1 MGAGR
6 RTVRAI
12 LAAAAR
18 CEEESLQH
26 HADTPVRLPIAL
38 WIPPARLF
46 YETAMENIRV
56 HVRRNVGSSSNSQ
69 YLELYELSI
78 RSLLVIRR
86 DSIAKLPRNFLT
98 LHR

>member
-18 CEEESLQH
+18 GEEESLQH

-38 WIPPARLF
+38 WIRPARVF

-56 HVRRNVGSSSNSQ
+56 HVRRRGF
-69 YLELYELSI
+69 EGAA
-78 RSLLVIRR
+78 RSLGCQAI
-86 DSIAKLPRNFLT
+86 S
-98 LHR
+98 

>member
-69 YLELYELSI
+69 YLEL
-78 RSLLVIRR
+78 
-86 DSIAKLPRNFLT
+86 
-98 LHR
+98 

>member
-1 MGAGR
+1 M
-6 RTVRAI
+6 RAI

-69 YLELYELSI
+69 YLELSI

>member
-18 CEEESLQH
+18 GEEKSLQH
-26 HADTPVRLPIAL
+26 HADTRVRLPIAL

-56 HVRRNVGSSSNSQ
+56 HVRRNEASTRLDRQ
-69 YLELYELSI
+69 TAKEFLDTT
-78 RSLLVIRR
+78 SL
-86 DSIAKLPRNFLT
+86 N
-98 LHR
+98 

>member
-26 HADTPVRLPIAL
+26 HADTRVRLPIAL

-56 HVRRNVGSSSNSQ
+56 HVHVRRGFG
-69 YLELYELSI
+69 E
-78 RSLLVIRR
+78 SLDRQA
-86 DSIAKLPRNFLT
+86 AKEFLDT
-98 LHR
+98 TSLN

>member
-69 YLELYELSI
+69 YLELSI

>member
-18 CEEESLQH
+18 GEEKSLQH
-26 HADTPVRLPIAL
+26 HADTRVRLPIAL

-56 HVRRNVGSSSNSQ
+56 HVRRPR
-69 YLELYELSI
+69 L
-78 RSLLVIRR
+78 RR
-86 DSIAKLPRNFLT
+86 DSCRSPTEAAKEFLDT
-98 LHR
+98 TSLN

>member
-1 MGAGR
+1 M
-6 RTVRAI
+6 RAI

-26 HADTPVRLPIAL
+26 HADTRVRLPIAL

-56 HVRRNVGSSSNSQ
+56 SHILPAASPPSASS
-69 YLELYELSI
+69 
-78 RSLLVIRR
+78 
-86 DSIAKLPRNFLT
+86 KLPPENGT
-98 LHR
+98 

>member
-18 CEEESLQH
+18 GEEKSLQH

-38 WIPPARLF
+38 WIPHARLF
-46 YETAMENIRV
+46 YETAMENIRNEAST
-56 HVRRNVGSSSNSQ
+56 RLDRQTANEF
-69 YLELYELSI
+69 LDTT
-78 RSLLVIRR
+78 SL
-86 DSIAKLPRNFLT
+86 N
-98 LHR
+98 

>member
-1 MGAGR
+1 M
-6 RTVRAI
+6 RAI

-56 HVRRNVGSSSNSQ
+56 HETR
-69 YLELYELSI
+69 L
-78 RSLLVIRR
+78 RR

>member
-46 YETAMENIRV
+46 YETAMENIRNEAST
-56 HVRRNVGSSSNSQ
+56 RLDRQ
-69 YLELYELSI
+69 TAKEFLDTT
-78 RSLLVIRR
+78 SL
-86 DSIAKLPRNFLT
+86 N
-98 LHR
+98 

>member
-18 CEEESLQH
+18 GEEESLQH

-56 HVRRNVGSSSNSQ
+56 HVRRPR
-69 YLELYELSI
+69 L
-78 RSLLVIRR
+78 RR
-86 DSIAKLPRNFLT
+86 DSIANRSCQGIS
-98 LHR
+98 

>member
-1 MGAGR
+1 
-6 RTVRAI
+6 VRAI

-69 YLELYELSI
+69 YLELSI

>member
-46 YETAMENIRV
+46 YETATENILV
-56 HVRRNVGSSSNSQ
+56 HVRRNEASTRLDRQ
-69 YLELYELSI
+69 TAKEFLDTT
-78 RSLLVIRR
+78 SL
-86 DSIAKLPRNFLT
+86 N
-98 LHR
+98 